1 MALYTLKTKEEL
13 SPLDDYDNRSE
24 WVKRQR
30 IEMGLQQPNNDPS
43 STFDNDFEAR
53 YDAVKNAN
61 LMSKNQGYKT
71 IAGSTWDAAT
81 NSLDKA
87 TRKLNEKIG
96 DNSGYDAET
105 VRNAFNNLS
114 NDEKWEVY
122 QNLQKARN
130 EFNQSYTKADNEG
143 NEDLKNM
150 YGAGLKYVDLYN
162 NLLGDIDK
170 GEKSFGKSVGDWLTS
185 GGFVGEMSQ
194 PVTNAMGDVGSM
206 LGDKGAVATAKSL
219 RDRYQTQNEG
229 NNPIVQAANTTGNL
243 VGNIGLATMTG
254 GVAPLAVS
262 GANLAHE
269 GLSAM
274 NDADRSY
281 YTDENGNIVRQNQT
295 DAQKGAD
302 IGSAALNV
310 GLNLLGAKGVGPSLN
325 FGNGTLQ
332 GLAQSGNYGEIAK
345 GLGKYALKEVP
356 WALATSA
363 ADTAIQS
370 AGYGQDA
377 WKNFGENVGKNVL
390 GDVAMDVAGAV
401 RQGSTGNRDLLSG
414 KKANQTQQGSPETD
428 VYRALTG
435 DAKVP
440 NANSWDEIAQQSGF
454 RNYDEL
460 VTQFKQANPTAEVN
474 ANNVLEF
481 ADQSVNMGKKS
492 FTDAK
497 NSKVIKNERKIQE
510 EIINQFNPVG
520 QPTIRATKPRET
532 FYNLYND
539 MGLSGAD
546 QIRQAVHYAEPGE
559 LIPTM
564 IREAAGR
571 AGVVDM
577 TDAQSLVS
585 DLKLNKRQ
593 NYDKVLNVV
602 QDIIDS
608 TPSTIT
614 GNKNGVDALQL
625 QRALEQAASD
635 AEGSNGTYHIGSN
648 LVDATTAQN
657 LRRVAK
663 AIGDNLDKA
672 VTENNG
678 VAYVQNKYAKEIQQ
692 MRESQPK
699 NTKWQN
705 FVDDNISG
713 ANTVKDLRSAIKDLT
728 RASIYI
734 NDGDDRYGSVGSNM
748 ARGGANIP
756 TSKTGMVNRVVN
768 DVVSKIS
775 STPQATN
782 IKLKRAEKAI
792 AKNSDASATAKQG
805 LGTKLFNAINPKGRN
820 NMNQETNGAPKVRY
834 PQSQVLWNTINRV
847 TDTTGTPVENV
858 QEAEIVPTTG
868 ADTTGTMNAAT
879 AQTAMPNSNQ
889 EGYFFPP
896 TGDQWSDM
904 LSQAMVR
911 ASEAGDTKA
920 LAELYDMYQT
930 QASKLSKNGSGT
942 TSNLNTTQQTQMA
955 KLDAAGNAIDE
966 LESLFQN
973 AGGGKGPIAGNLQS
987 LAGDWGWDSNA
998 RTYNQLSEGLVNQI
1012 AQAIGKTDS
1021 LNTEGEVKRALQ
1033 LIPQLTD
1040 DATTANNKLE
1050 ELRRMLSTTKQS
1062 YNAAYGLTN

>member
-71 IAGSTWDAAT
+71 ITGSTWDAAT

-96 DNSGYDAET
+96 GNSGYDAET
-105 VRNAFNNLS
+105 VRKAFNNLS

-170 GEKSFGKSVGDWLTS
+170 GEKSFGKSVGDWITS

-194 PVTNAMGDVGSM
+194 PVTNAIGDVGSM
-206 LGDKGAVATAKSL
+206 IGDKGAVATAKSL
-219 RDRYQTQNEG
+219 RDTYQTQNEG

-254 GVAPLAVS
+254 GAAPLALS

-345 GLGKYALKEVP
+345 GLGKYALKEAP

-377 WKNFGENVGKNVL
+377 WKNFGENVGKNIL

-401 RQGSTGNRDLLSG
+401 RQGTTGNRDLLAG
-414 KKANQTQQGSPETD
+414 NKKQTTSQESPETEL
-428 VYRALTG
+428 YRTVMGNKQNNKNYLAYGESDLANKTNRGMLANSLERWGNALEGAQADATRQQLRKAGIESSGKVIENVRQKTGITNLETQAALAKELTG
-435 DAKVP
+435 GE
-440 NANSWDEIAQQSGF
+440 NSLMD
-454 RNYDEL
+454 N
-460 VTQFKQANPTAEVN
+460 
-474 ANNVLEF
+474 
-481 ADQSVNMGKKS
+481 
-492 FTDAK
+492 
-497 NSKVIKNERKIQE
+497 IQ
-510 EIINQFNPVG
+510 
-520 QPTIRATKPRET
+520 
-532 FYNLYND
+532 
-539 MGLSGAD
+539 
-546 QIRQAVHYAEPGE
+546 RQA
-559 LIPTM
+559 L
-564 IREAAGR
+564 
-571 AGVVDM
+571 
-577 TDAQSLVS
+577 
-585 DLKLNKRQ
+585 
-593 NYDKVLNVV
+593 
-602 QDIIDS
+602 
-608 TPSTIT
+608 
-614 GNKNGVDALQL
+614 
-625 QRALEQAASD
+625 AAS
-635 AEGSNGTYHIGSN
+635 ESGKPYR
-648 LVDATTAQN
+648 VDTTPI
-657 LRRVAK
+657 LSEVES
-663 AIGDNLDKA
+663 I
-672 VTENNG
+672 V
-678 VAYVQNKYAKEIQQ
+678 NKYADSNTFKGKNGKEQFI
-692 MRESQPK
+692 K
-699 NTKWQN
+699 NIKSDIN
-705 FVDDNISG
+705 NPDMDVISI
-713 ANTVKDLRSAIKDLT
+713 ANRMKTTAADLRGKGIVDPPAADKAQ
-728 RASIYI
+728 ASIYTEIANKLNDLSYSAIPKNNVEAMFDATVSEMRGRAKQAQQNGNKDVQKAYDKLADKLEQTPHTIPAYRSFKKDFVDVSTI
-734 NDGDDRYGSVGSNM
+734 NRLTAPAEN
-748 ARGGANIP
+748 GAAQQMGR
-756 TSKTGMVNRVVN
+756 SFGTG
-768 DVVSKIS
+768 
-775 STPQATN
+775 
-782 IKLKRAEKAI
+782 LKRLAGTLAQRPVNNLL
-792 AKNSDASATAKQG
+792 AK
-805 LGTKLFNAINPKGRN
+805 LGSGVNMLANKIEGGN
-820 NMNQETNGAPKVRY
+820 NKMQQNTDNTTQTRVRY

-847 TDTTGTPVENV
+847 TDTTSTPVENV
-858 QEAEIVPTTG
+858 QEAEIVPITG
-868 ADTTGTMNAAT
+868 ADTTGAMNGAT
-879 AQTAMPNSNQ
+879 SQAAMPNNNQ

-911 ASEAGDTKA
+911 ASEAGDTNA

-966 LESLFQN
+966 LESLFQS

-1050 ELRRMLSTTKQS
+1050 ELRRMLNTTKQS
-1062 YNAAYGLTN
+1062 YNTAYGLTN